1 MNTIIV
7 DYDESARQTL
17 HVMMSDFKRI
27 NVIGQFSTA
36 EDTLQYV
43 MAQQPDLELVILDT
57 QLPQMNGVDLAIH
70 LKEIYHDII
79 IIFQADS
86 DEYAMDA
93 FRMKAAGYVLKPYR
107 KNELDYALESAFL
120 LSKRTKKR
128 VYARTFGHFDLFV
141 DGEPVHF
148 KSAKAKELLALLVD
162 RQGGVVTSEQVIAT
176 LWEERPN
183 DEGTQNLASKI
194 SKTLKKELDA
204 VGAGNI
210 ICLGRGTRNLRVD
223 TLDCDLYQFLAGEEQ
238 AQFKYY
244 GEYMSDYD
252 WGENRIEALN
262 RLIEKK

>member
-7 DYDESARQTL
+7 DYDESARHTL
-17 HVMMSDFKRI
+17 YVMMSDFRRI
-27 NVIGQFSTA
+27 NVIGQFSNA
-36 EDTLQYV
+36 EETLQYV
-43 MAQQPDLELVILDT
+43 MAERPDLELVILNT
-57 QLPQMNGVDLAIH
+57 QLPKMNGVDLAIR
-70 LKEIYHDII
+70 LRELYHDII
-79 IIFQADS
+79 IIFEADS
-86 DEYAMDA
+86 DKYAMDA
-93 FRMKAAGYVLKPYR
+93 FRMKAAGYMLKPYR
-107 KNELDYALESAFL
+107 KYELDYALESAFL
-120 LSKRTKKR
+120 LSKRAKKR
-128 VYARTFGHFDLFV
+128 IYARTFGHFDLFV
-141 DGEPVHF
+141 DGEPVLF

-194 SKTLKKELDA
+194 SRTLKNELDA
-204 VGAGNI
+204 VSAGNI

-223 TLDCDLYQFLAGEEQ
+223 ALDCDLYQFLAGDKQ
-238 AQFKYY
+238 AELKYY